1 VKKNLIIIQGTTASG
16 KTSLAID
23 LAKYFSCPII
33 SADARQFYKEM
44 SIGTAKPS
52 KTELEEAQH
61 FLINSNSIHKDFT
74 VAHYEKEASVLL
86 KELFISNDYVILV
99 GGSGLFIDA
108 LVFGLDDLPTDKAV
122 QDKLQEKLVD
132 QGLPFLLELLKIA
145 DPICYDVIDKSNSRR
160 ILRALE
166 IIELTGEKYSSL
178 KTGQRKN
185 NEFNTFR
192 FSIEWDRELLY
203 KRIDDRVELMLQS
216 GLVEEA
222 KELYQYRALKALN
235 TVGYAELFDFFD
247 GLTSY
252 EKAVELIKQHTRNYA
267 KRQLT
272 WLRRYDD
279 LIILDPLRETSLLN
293 QSLNAFKKL

>member
-1 VKKNLIIIQGTTASG
+1 MKKNLIIIQGTTASG